1 MADDTYKEYVSSED
15 SLTLA
20 DIITEDVVR
29 NGVDLDQESLMGAK
43 GFFSQAIQHLF
54 DTTRV
59 ALINMQRNTDLL
71 ATNSVSHLISQ
82 LVQHSDEPTFAMPS
96 TTSLNISIPI
106 SYIKQVGKPVKGAT
120 NSWEFEY
127 KNTNSVILD
136 DKPFMIDKD
145 SYFIRV
151 TEKPNDTECRVYY
164 KNSLGVATN
173 VLSQKLYLG
182 QGQYAV
188 VFEASFIQTTVE
200 TIEKVFTSAE
210 LDEFIFA
217 TENPIYVFNAEYRD
231 NDASEWEPI
240 IMKLYYTRGIAASL
254 EYAFMSNKSI
264 RVMHQYSNGGF
275 RPIKGGT
282 LRITFLTTTG
292 EDINYS
298 GDPQL
303 GTVVPTGAP
312 ISYLST
318 EDKGIFTSTGG
329 RLADANQDTLR
340 DTVIKM
346 KSTRRRIDT
355 EPDMESWLLPYTGSS
370 KFKPK
375 LNISDFLLR
384 IFNIYTMIKFEQ
396 IINTGET
403 QTFTIPSNSGD
414 VLVDLSKVPKK
425 LINGNYCYAIRS
437 DMLVKSI
444 QNQTDSSFELNPT
457 DPYQEGTEKDGIF
470 FYISPFLYTYSVE
483 KGLTRSFMDAQYAEP
498 YKTVAEFESE
508 DERIDT
514 RFVNST
520 VRVNDYMNEDDKTR
534 TFSITTLVRCDNPD
548 KEISDKNFKAVLT
561 LNDIDDQP
569 FEIQGTVEKDTTQ
582 TDEENNMYLITF
594 KMTSDRNIFD
604 RQVDIK
610 YNNDAVTKTVEVDQ
624 KAKLSLYLKYNNGTE
639 DEPRMEDILVTR
651 YATDV
656 SLFVEITPSLYIQH
670 NMEYS
675 GKLKLVLCP
684 LISKGFYQIAQNQK
698 TINDELK
705 NVFAFIQKDIYEA
718 NDMFSSKGYTLND
731 LQETLFAVSI
741 KFVKTYGHS
750 SFLNVGNSNTV
761 PLKNLQIKPK
771 LYISKIDQDF
781 DPATISNIFNNEFIN
796 WDFLAEDMHMS
807 ILCSGVLSNAEDYIS
822 ALQFVNFDDYPSDY
836 HLIKNNGKEE
846 KNDDVPEVLS
856 IAPKYNKTTKRYE
869 YDITYTE
876 L

>member
-1 MADDTYKEYVSSED
+1 MADNNSLKEYVSSED
-15 SLTLA
+15 SMTLA
-20 DIITEDVVR
+20 TIIRDDVVR
-29 NGVDLDQESLMGAK
+29 NGVDLDQESLMGVK
-43 GFFSQAIQHLF
+43 GFFTQAIQHLF

-59 ALINMQRNTDLL
+59 SLINMQRNTDLL

-96 TTSLNISIPI
+96 KTSINISIPI
-106 SYIKQVGKPVKGAT
+106 AYIKQAGKPVKGAT

-127 KNTNSVILD
+127 KNTNSVLLD

-164 KNSLGVATN
+164 KNSIGVATN

-182 QGQYAV
+182 SGQYAV
-188 VFEASFIQTTVE
+188 VFEADFIQTTVE

-217 TENPIYVFNAEYRD
+217 TENPIYKFEAEYHD

-254 EYAFMSNKSI
+254 EYSFMGNKSI

-275 RPIKGGT
+275 KPLKGGT
-282 LRITFLTTTG
+282 LKITFLTTTG

-298 GDPQL
+298 GEPQM
-303 GTVVPTGAP
+303 GNVVPTGAP
-312 ISYLST
+312 ISYLSV
-318 EDKGIFTSTGG
+318 EDKGIFTSSGG
-329 RLADANQDTLR
+329 RLATANQDVLR

-396 IINTGET
+396 IVNTGES

-414 VLVDLSKVPKK
+414 VMVDLSRVPKR
-425 LINGNYCYAIRS
+425 LINGDYCYAIRS
-437 DMLVKSI
+437 DMLIKSI
-444 QNQTDSSFELNPT
+444 QNQTDSAFELNPS
-457 DPYQEGTEKDGIF
+457 DSYREGTEKDGIF
-470 FYISPFLYTYSVE
+470 FYVSPFLYTYSVE
-483 KGLTRSFMDAQYAEP
+483 KGITRSFMDAQYAEP
-498 YKTVAEFESE
+498 YKTMTEFESE
-508 DERIDT
+508 DERIDA
-514 RFVNST
+514 RFINST
-520 VRVNDYMNEDDKTR
+520 LRVNDYANEDERTR
-534 TFSITTLVRCDNPD
+534 TFSVTALIRCDNPEKKLD
-548 KEISDKNFKAVLT
+548 DKNFKAVLT
-561 LNDIDDQP
+561 LTDNVGTPFDIKGEVKKDDSQ
-569 FEIQGTVEKDTTQ
+569 VDA
-582 TDEENNMYLITF
+582 ENNMYQVTF
-594 KMTSDRNIFD
+594 NLSSDRNIYD
-604 RQVDIK
+604 REVDIK
-610 YNNDAVTKTVEVDQ
+610 YNNGSITKTVGVDQ
-624 KAKLSLYLKYNNGTE
+624 TAKLSLYLIQSQ
-639 DEPRMEDILVTR
+639 EDILVTR
-651 YATDV
+651 YTSEL

-670 NMEYS
+670 NMDYS
-675 GKLKLVLCP
+675 GQLRLVLCP
-684 LISKGFYQIAQNQK
+684 LISKGFYMIPQNQK

-705 NVFAFIQKDIYEA
+705 NVFSFIQKDIYEA
-718 NDMFSSKGYTLND
+718 NNMFSSKGYTLND

-750 SFLNVGNSNTV
+750 SFLNVGNASTV

-771 LYISKIDQDF
+771 LFISKIDQDF

-822 ALQFVNFDDYPSDY
+822 SLQFVNFDEYPSDY
-836 HLIKNNGKEE
+836 HMIKNNGKEE

-856 IAPKYNKTTKRYE
+856 IAPKYNKTTGRYE

-876 L
+876 I

>member
-1 MADDTYKEYVSSED
+1 MADNSLKEYISSDD
-15 SLTLA
+15 SMTLA
-20 DIITEDVVR
+20 DIIRDDVVR
-29 NGVDLDQESLMGAK
+29 NGVDLDQESLMSVK
-43 GFFSQAIQHLF
+43 GFFTQAIQHLF

-59 ALINMQRNTDLL
+59 SLINMQRNTDLL

-96 TTSLNISIPI
+96 KTSLNISIPI
-106 SYIKQVGKPVKGAT
+106 AYIKQAGNPVKGAS

-127 KNTNSVILD
+127 KNTNNVLLD

-182 QGQYAV
+182 SGQYAV
-188 VFEASFIQTTVE
+188 VFEANFIQTTVE
-200 TIEKVFTSAE
+200 VIEKVFTSAE

-217 TENPIYVFNAEYRD
+217 TENPIYTFNAEYRD
-231 NDASEWEPI
+231 TDADEWEPI
-240 IMKLYYTRGIAASL
+240 VMKLYYTRGIAASL
-254 EYAFMSNKSI
+254 EYSFMGNKSI

-298 GDPQL
+298 GEPQL
-303 GTVVPTGAP
+303 GEVFPTGAP
-312 ISYLST
+312 VSYLSV

-340 DTVIKM
+340 NTVIKM

-384 IFNIYTMIKFEQ
+384 IFNIYTVIKFEQ
-396 IINTGET
+396 IVNTGET

-414 VLVDLSKVPKK
+414 VLVDLSKVPKR

-444 QNQTDSSFELNPT
+444 QNQTDSAFELNPT
-457 DPYQEGTEKDGIF
+457 DHYKEGTEKDGIF
-470 FYISPFLYTYSVE
+470 FYVSPFLFTYSVE
-483 KGLTRSFMDAQYAEP
+483 KGITRSFMDAQYAEP
-498 YKTVAEFESE
+498 YKTIAEFESE
-508 DERIDT
+508 DERIDA
-514 RFVNST
+514 RFVNFT
-520 VRVNDYMNEDDKTR
+520 LRVNDYANDDEKTR
-534 TFSITTLVRCDNPD
+534 EFSITALVRCDNPD
-548 KEISDKNFKAVLT
+548 KEISDSNFKAVLT
-561 LNDIDDQP
+561 LMDTDENTFD
-569 FEIQGTVEKDTTQ
+569 IQGKVEKDESQ
-582 TDEENNMYLITF
+582 TDAENNMYKLTF
-594 KMTSDRNIFD
+594 KLSSDRNIFD
-604 RQVDIK
+604 REVDIK
-610 YNNDAVTKTVEVDQ
+610 YNNDTVTKTVEVDQ
-624 KAKLSLYLKYNNGTE
+624 KAKLSLYLKYNTGTE
-639 DEPRMEDILVTR
+639 DEPVMEDILVTR
-651 YATDV
+651 YTADL

-670 NMEYS
+670 NLEYS
-675 GKLKLVLCP
+675 GQLRLVLCP
-684 LISKGFYQIAQNQK
+684 LISKGFYMIPQNQK
-698 TINDELK
+698 TINNELK
-705 NVFAFIQKDIYEA
+705 NVFSFIQKDIYEA
-718 NDMFSSKGYTLND
+718 NNMFSSKGYTLND

-750 SFLNVGNSNTV
+750 SFLNVGNATTV

-771 LYISKIDQDF
+771 LFISKIDQDF

-822 ALQFVNFDDYPSDY
+822 SLQFVNFDDYPSDY
-836 HLIKNNGKEE
+836 HMIRNNGKEE

-856 IAPKYNKTTKRYE
+856 IAPKYNKTTGRYE

-876 L
+876 I